1 MLVLLE
7 APSIQKS
14 GAIRRPLTMP
24 RSIYSNKNILTK
36 LSNIKHTTIVG
47 LFRKNRTFWQTLDQT
62 INIISLLYDS
72 TQHKLLKS
80 NFLAN
85 CAPIPL
91 PRFRRVVQ
99 ISLPTLQK
107 KGQHS
112 KRTFRHPPP

>member
-1 MLVLLE
+1 ML
-7 APSIQKS
+7 
-14 GAIRRPLTMP
+14 
-24 RSIYSNKNILTK
+24 K

-47 LFRKNRTFWQTLDQT
+47 LFCKNRRFWQTLDQT

-91 PRFRRVVQ
+91 PRFRRLLQ
-99 ISLPTLQK
+99 IGLRTLQR
-107 KGQHS
+107 KGQHC
-112 KRTFRHPPP
+112 KRTFRHPPL

>member
-7 APSIQKS
+7 AP
-14 GAIRRPLTMP
+14 
-24 RSIYSNKNILTK
+24 RSVYSNKNILTK

-47 LFRKNRTFWQTLDQT
+47 LFRKNRRFWQTLDQT

-91 PRFRRVVQ
+91 PRFRRLLQ
-99 ISLPTLQK
+99 IGLPTLQR
-107 KGQHS
+107 KGQHC
-112 KRTFRHPPP
+112 KRTFHHPPP

>member
-14 GAIRRPLTMP
+14 GAIQRPLTMP
-24 RSIYSNKNILTK
+24 RSVYSNKNILTK

-80 NFLAN
+80 NFLTN

-91 PRFRRVVQ
+91 PRFRRVLQ
-99 ISLPTLQK
+99 IGLPTLQR
-107 KGQHS
+107 KGQHC
-112 KRTFRHPPP
+112 KRTFRHPPL

>member
-7 APSIQKS
+7 AP
-14 GAIRRPLTMP
+14 
-24 RSIYSNKNILTK
+24 RSVYRNKNILTK

-47 LFRKNRTFWQTLDQT
+47 LFRKNRRYWQTLDQT
-62 INIISLLYDS
+62 INITPISLLYDS

-91 PRFRRVVQ
+91 PRFRRVLQ
-99 ISLPTLQK
+99 IGLRTLQR
-107 KGQHS
+107 KGQHC
-112 KRTFRHPPP
+112 KRTFRHRPP

>member
-24 RSIYSNKNILTK
+24 RSVYSNKNILTK

-47 LFRKNRTFWQTLDQT
+47 LFRKNRTFCQTLDQT

-72 TQHKLLKS
+72 TQQKLLKS

-85 CAPIPL
+85 SAPILL
-91 PRFRRVVQ
+91 PRFRRVLQ
-99 ISLPTLQK
+99 IGLPTLQR

-112 KRTFRHPPP
+112 KRTFGHPPP